1 MRIGVRIFLGYFL
14 VVGLAAFFLLDT
26 AHDKLEPA
34 LRQSMEDTLVDTA
47 NLLAEF
53 VQPELQAGTVAN
65 GEFAKRLEEFA
76 GRRLNAMIWGVPKN
90 LPNHRIYVTDTKG
103 MVVYDS
109 DHLAVGQDYSRW
121 NDVLRTL
128 RGEYGARTTRGDPDD
143 PETSVMYVAAPV
155 YGDGGKLIGVVTVA
169 KPSRSVEPFFAQAFG
184 SLARAGVVVLV
195 AGLLIGL
202 LLSWWLTRSLSKLV
216 GYASAVGRGER
227 VILPELGSGEV
238 GLLGRALD
246 SMRSQLEGKQYVE
259 HYVHSLTH
267 ELKSPLA
274 AIRGAAEL
282 IEPDMPFDQQTRF
295 LGNIRRESQRMTE
308 IIDRLL
314 ELARL
319 ESRTTLPTLSEITA
333 ADLLSFAVECKVEQ
347 AKVRGVTLK
356 QQVEAGLTVR
366 GERFLLNQALSN
378 LLDNALAFSSSG
390 STIEI
395 GAERRDSKLIISVRD
410 YGSGLPDYAQE
421 RVFERFYSLPRPDGA
436 PKSTGLGL
444 PFVREVANLHGG
456 DVQLTN
462 HPDGGVLAQLS
473 LPD

>member
-53 VQPELQAGTVAN
+53 VQPELQAGTIVS
-65 GEFAKRLEEFA
+65 GQFAQKLEAFA
-76 GRRLNAMIWGVPKN
+76 ARRLNAKIWGVPKDR
-90 LPNHRIYVTDTKG
+90 PNHRIYVTDALG
-103 MVVYDS
+103 VVLYDS
-109 DHLAVGQDYSRW
+109 DHLALGQDYSRW
-121 NDVLRTL
+121 NDVYRTL
-128 RGEYGARTTRGDPDD
+128 RGQYGARTTRGDPDD

-155 YGDGGKLIGVVTVA
+155 YGDGSKLIGVVTVA

-184 SLARAGVVVLV
+184 SLARAAVIVLV
-195 AGLLIGL
+195 VGLLIGL
-202 LLSWWLTRSLSKLV
+202 LLSWWLTRSLSRLV
-216 GYASAVGRGER
+216 SYASAVGRGER
-227 VILPELGSGEV
+227 VVLPELGGGEV
-238 GLLGRALD
+238 GLLGHALD

-282 IEPDMPFDQQTRF
+282 IEPDMPFEQQTRF

-308 IIDRLL
+308 IIERLL

-319 ESRTTLPTLSEITA
+319 ESRTSLQALDDIA
-333 ADLLSFAVECKVEQ
+333 VGDLLSAVVEAKAGQ
-347 AKVRGVTLK
+347 AAACGVVLK
-356 QQVEAGLTVR
+356 QQADAGLTLR
-366 GERFLLNQALSN
+366 GERFLLSQALSN
-378 LLDNALAFSSSG
+378 LLDNALAFSPTG
-390 STIEI
+390 TTIELS
-395 GAERRDSKLIISVRD
+395 AERRDAAVVLSVRD
-410 YGSGLPDYAQE
+410 HGPGLPDYALP
-421 RVFERFYSLPRPDGA
+421 RVFERFYSLPRPDGT

-444 PFVREVANLHGG
+444 PFVREVASLHGG
-456 DVQLTN
+456 DIQLAN
-462 HPDGGVLAQLS
+462 HPEGGALAQLS